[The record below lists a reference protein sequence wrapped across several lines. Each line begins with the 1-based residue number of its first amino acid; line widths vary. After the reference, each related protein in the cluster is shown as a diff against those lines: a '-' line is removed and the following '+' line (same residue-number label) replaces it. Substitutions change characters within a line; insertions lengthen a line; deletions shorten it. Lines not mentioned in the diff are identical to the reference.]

1 MATNKKGVMLSTRDY
16 EGFRTDM
23 IEMLKKKIP
32 EYSDFSQ
39 SDAGI
44 VLIEL
49 LAYQL
54 DVLSYYNEKVGNEMY
69 LETAQE
75 RESVARLCRMLG
87 YTLREATPSRFEQV
101 FEIIPQEDEDF
112 TIPQGTMIQTIGDD
126 LEPIV
131 DFETVEPLVI
141 PRGCTGLEKDENGR
155 YLYTVDVLQGYSIDS
170 EIVGS
175 SNNAPNQTFILDYS
189 PVIMDS
195 VVISVDDGLGFET
208 WTKVDSFIDSYSQ
221 SKHYLLT
228 INDQGQAQITF
239 GNGVSGAIPKSIE
252 DGIMASYRV
261 GGGTDGN
268 VGINT
273 IVKMPMQLSE
283 IKRTFNPYAP
293 IIIGRDR
300 EGVDEARIK
309 APSQLGRKWGAVT
322 LKDYK
327 AIALGVLGVA
337 RANAT
342 EGPTGTMLVNVYY
355 YPDGTVTDNSIRHTL
370 IDIYDE
376 KKVVGTL
383 VNIEKGHER
392 PVHIT
397 ANIKT
402 LPMYKTS
409 EVEEAVDSVIRT
421 IMLPG
426 KYDFGEAPE
435 NSDLVTDILSV
446 DTVRGVEIQ
455 LENHTNLQPNEIIV
469 LGEVTVNVRGGR
481 N

>member
-1 MATNKKGVMLSTRDY
+1 MANSKRGVMLSTRDY

-32 EYSDFSQ
+32 EYSDFSH

-87 YTLREATPSRFEQV
+87 YTLREATPSEFEQV
-101 FEIIPQEDEDF
+101 FQIIPQAEDF
-112 TIPQGTMIQTIGDD
+112 TIPQGTIIETTGDD

-131 DFETVEPLVI
+131 QFETVEPLVI
-141 PRGCTGLEKDENGR
+141 PKGATGTEKDSEGH
-155 YLYTVDVLQGYSIDS
+155 YLYTVPIKQGYSVES
-170 EIVGS
+170 EIVGT
-175 SNNAPNQTFILDYS
+175 SNNAPNQTFILDYA

-195 VVISVDDGLGFET
+195 VSIAVDNGLGFEE
-208 WTKVDSFIDSYSQ
+208 WTRVDNFIDSYSH
-221 SKHYLLT
+221 SPHYVLN

-239 GNGVSGAIPKSIE
+239 GNGVSGMIPQSIE

-273 IVKMPMQLSE
+273 ITNLPMQLSE
-283 IKRTFNPYAP
+283 IKSTFNPYEAKVL
-293 IIIGRDR
+293 GRDR
-300 EGVDEARIK
+300 EDIEEARIK
-309 APSQLGRKWGAVT
+309 APAQLGSKWGAVT

-327 AIALGVLGVA
+327 SIALGVLGVV

-342 EGPTGTMLVNVYY
+342 EGPKGTMLVNVYY
-355 YPDGTVTDNSIRHTL
+355 YTDGTVLDKTIHQNLVDL
-370 IDIYDE
+370 YDE
-376 KKVVGTL
+376 KKVVGTT
-383 VNIEKGHER
+383 VNILKGKER
-392 PVHIT
+392 PI
-397 ANIKT
+397 NINLTVKT
-402 LPMYKTS
+402 LPKYETQ
-409 EVEEAVDSVIRT
+409 EVEDVVESVIRT
-421 IMLPG
+421 IMTPG
-426 KYDFGEAPE
+426 KYDFQETPEA
-435 NSDLVTDILSV
+435 SDLVADVLSIESVKSV
-446 DTVRGVEIQ
+446 DIEIGNQ
-455 LENHTNLQPNEIIV
+455 NDLQPNEIV
-469 LGEVTVNVRGGR
+469 TLGEVTVNVIGGR
-481 N
+481 E

>member
-1 MATNKKGVMLSTRDY
+1 MANNKRGVILSTRDY

-75 RESVARLCRMLG
+75 RESIARLCRMLG
-87 YTLREATPSRFEQV
+87 YTLREATPSKFEQV
-101 FEIIPQEDEDF
+101 FEIHPQEDDF
-112 TIPQGTMIQTIGDD
+112 TIPERTIIKTVGDD

-131 DFETVEPLVI
+131 EFETTEALTI
-141 PRGCTGLEKDENGR
+141 PAGHTGLEKDEKGK
-155 YLYTVDVLQGYSIDS
+155 YIHTVPITQGYSIDS

-175 SNNAPNQTFILDYS
+175 SNHSPNQVFILDYA

-195 VVISVDDGLGFET
+195 VTIAVDNGLGFET
-208 WTKVDSFIDSYSQ
+208 WTRVESFIDSYSH
-221 SKHYLLT
+221 SKHYILT
-228 INDQGQAQITF
+228 INDQGQAQIKF
-239 GNGVSGAIPKSIE
+239 GNGVSGMIPQSVE

-261 GGGTDGN
+261 GGGTEGN

-283 IKRTFNPYAP
+283 VVRTFNPYEP
-293 IIIGRDR
+293 IVLGRDR
-300 EGVDEARIK
+300 EDVEEARIK
-309 APSQLGRKWGAVT
+309 APAQLGSKWGAVT

-327 AIALGVLGVA
+327 SIALGLLGVV

-355 YPDGTVTDNSIRHTL
+355 YPDGTVTDDEIKRQL

-383 VNIEKGHER
+383 VNIEKGKER
-392 PVHIT
+392 PINVT

-402 LPMYKTS
+402 LPMYKTK
-409 EVEEAVDSVIRT
+409 EVEDTVDSVIRT
-421 IMLPG
+421 IMTPG
-426 KYDFGEAPE
+426 KYDFKEVPE
-435 NSDLVTDILSV
+435 NSDLVMDLLSL
-446 DTVRGVEIQ
+446 DTVRGVDIQ
-455 LENHTNLQPNEIIV
+455 LSNHTDLKDNEIIV
-469 LGEVTVNVRGGR
+469 LGDVTINVTGGS

>member
-1 MATNKKGVMLSTRDY
+1 MANSKRGIMLSTRDY
-16 EGFRTDM
+16 EGFRSDM

-54 DVLSYYNEKVGNEMY
+54 DILSYYNEKVGNEMY

-87 YTLREATPSRFEQV
+87 YTLREATPSQFDQV
-101 FEIIPQEDEDF
+101 FEIIPQEEDF
-112 TIPQGTMIQTIGDD
+112 TIPERTIIKTVGDD

-131 DFETVEPLVI
+131 EFETTKPLVI
-141 PRGCTGLEKDENGR
+141 PQGKTGLEKDEHDK
-155 YLYTVDVLQGYSIDS
+155 YIYTVPVVQGYSIDS

-175 SNNAPNQTFILDYS
+175 SNHSPNQIFILNYA

-195 VVISVDDGLGFET
+195 VSIAVDSGLGFET
-208 WTKVDSFIDSYSQ
+208 WTRVESFIDSYSH
-221 SKHYLLT
+221 SKHYILN
-228 INDQGQAQITF
+228 INDQGQAQIKF
-239 GNGVSGAIPKSIE
+239 GNGVSGMIPQSIQ

-268 VGINT
+268 VGVNT
-273 IVKMPMQLSE
+273 ITKMPMQLAN
-283 IKRTFNPYAP
+283 IVRTFNPYEAK
-293 IIIGRDR
+293 ILGRDR
-300 EGVDEARIK
+300 EDVEEARIK
-309 APSQLGRKWGAVT
+309 APAQLGSKWGAVT

-327 AIALGVLGVA
+327 SIALGLLGVV

-355 YPDGTVTDNSIRHTL
+355 YPDGTVTDEEIKREL

-383 VNIEKGHER
+383 VNIEKGKER
-392 PVHIT
+392 PINVT

-402 LPMYKTS
+402 LPMYKTT
-409 EVEEAVDSVIRT
+409 EVEDTVESVIRT
-421 IMLPG
+421 IMTPG
-426 KYDFGEAPE
+426 KYDFKEVPE
-435 NSDLVTDILSV
+435 NSDLVVDLLSL
-446 DTVRGVEIQ
+446 DTVRGVDIQ
-455 LENHTNLQPNEIIV
+455 LENHTELKDNEIIV
-469 LGEVTVNVRGGR
+469 LGNVTVNVVGGSE
-481 N
+481 